1 MPKVPAAVAIIAA
14 LSSMIVPSQSSGTLE
29 WCADTGAGRHLTS
42 FEALSSQGFQYDVVS
57 SFANDSS
64 ENLKFSTGGGE
75 KASSQTVG
83 LRDSSGFLSDANHFL
98 LESCP
103 LVRSIGL
110 DVEQGGFGF
119 VWMPNS
125 LPYFVRDP
133 SKCNIMCDESNKF
146 YASRVSQNVPFF
158 KNQFT
163 VIPGVPAAVDPG
175 DIEVV
180 TPPDLVEEPAV
191 SAVEPD
197 VDVGDRSSVAAEV
210 REIAPDVPL
219 PKLPES
225 TVQARAEAVSIEHR
239 ISHFPK
245 HPLCDI
251 CNRDKLFSKRIR
263 SHRVEDPESDLPD
276 PSSFGEQVAID
287 HMIVSKSSGGRE
299 FVVLIVYD
307 TFSGILNA
315 YPASSKSSDF
325 VYTSLKHFVGLRYQ
339 NPGTICRSD
348 AAPELVK
355 AIRDLG
361 WLPETS
367 LPRHWPHNSKC
378 ERAIRSFEEC
388 CRCLHLQA
396 GFAIMPR
403 LWSTTCRY
411 AAVAMSIDKWDT
423 AFGSSFP
430 GANYALGQLVFYRT
444 KSQYKPKLEPNAQ
457 PALMAGWKLDFGLRY
472 KGVLIVLDYEALREG
487 KIVIVPAPDRE
498 VYTRDNVVFPLAE
511 VAERALDRFSDPS
524 IVDLDPQSPLPIP
537 FVEDSPEMK
546 EKSRRVYITFGRI
559 QKLGATPGCCACP
572 AFTPNHTPECAA
584 RHEEA
589 FGSKTP
595 GPEPNAPSDELERLL
610 DEKLPPGLDFEY
622 EASIASHDPLDD
634 DEVPECP
641 PPSDH
646 NDLYEA
652 ESQINTSPHQA
663 LHEFDTDDEANDKSP
678 VSGLSAVAG
687 IACDAATIM
696 PQEHV
701 QEIFQDVVNQGGQTG
716 CLGATAN
723 PEKRPPKHG
732 KGKHSCP
739 GKDVLFEFACA
750 KDSNLGKVGHE
761 NGLRVIRLCKEDINL
776 EDPNSIEQLIAQVDA
791 LKGCSIHG
799 SIECKPWSQWQHF
812 NRAKYL
818 RLSKRIDQEQVE
830 SAALVEQFIRVANV
844 CLDNGGDCSFE
855 WPRYC
860 TGWALPSIQSWIL
873 DRNLHSATFNGCTVG
888 FQADGQPAKKPWRFL
903 TSLMR
908 LAKNLA
914 SLKCTHSTHAP
925 LQGKWTRL
933 SAFYPEP
940 LCNILIQSLFPHI
953 INQHVWSMPCVTRVQ
968 QPHRKKLVAGYPSVP
983 LDIAMSNVGC
993 KELVTP
999 AYVHRLLDRS
1009 EWKDRPEVLEAIN
1022 SEKQGLLANGTWDE
1036 SKIRPKAEV
1045 LAEARAKGQT
1055 IHVGALMV
1063 IVSKKGYEKSPAEWS
1078 IKACIV
1084 FRGDAVRDEENQAAV
1099 FDELAASAPTSLG
1112 GLNLVIAFGLL
1123 DGHTCSTSDCIKAYV
1138 QSFLDSSCPTYVLL
1152 PAELVPDYARHMYQP
1167 VAPLVRSLYG
1177 HPLASA
1183 SWQNHL
1189 SNILSTHLGG
1199 YELEEQPSCFHFPAL
1214 NLALS
1219 VYVDDLTLSG
1229 PKKNHSQFWSTLRKH
1244 VQLEDPAELSKVL
1257 GRNHVPQDQGGLALH
1272 SADFAKQCVELYEQL
1287 SGKKAKHFRTPH
1299 CDSGTLVESDDGCVG
1314 QLSASSARLVM
1325 KLMWL
1330 GRISRPDI
1338 LVAINTLARHITKWS
1353 ANDDKRAARLVGY
1366 IAATIDHA
1374 HVMRINDPPAELWL
1388 SLYVDSDFGS
1398 SPDMKSTGGFIIALQ
1413 GPNSFAVILWGSKTQ
1428 RAVSRST
1435 TEAEFVALS
1444 TALFGD
1450 AISLLSVCQKLI
1462 ASTLVLKVY
1471 EDNQAVLAI
1480 IAKGYSPKLKHLAKF
1495 HRINVASTCEAFS
1508 VEDILIEYVSTS
1520 HQKEDVMNKALPVSV
1535 WPHVLGLLS
1544 IKSVP
1549 VI

>member
-1 MPKVPAAVAIIAA
+1 
-14 LSSMIVPSQSSGTLE
+14 
-29 WCADTGAGRHLTS
+29 
-42 FEALSSQGFQYDVVS
+42 
-57 SFANDSS
+57 
-64 ENLKFSTGGGE
+64 
-75 KASSQTVG
+75 
-83 LRDSSGFLSDANHFL
+83 
-98 LESCP
+98 
-103 LVRSIGL
+103 
-110 DVEQGGFGF
+110 
-119 VWMPNS
+119 
-125 LPYFVRDP
+125 
-133 SKCNIMCDESNKF
+133 
-146 YASRVSQNVPFF
+146 
-158 KNQFT
+158 
-163 VIPGVPAAVDPG
+163 
-175 DIEVV
+175 
-180 TPPDLVEEPAV
+180 
-191 SAVEPD
+191 
-197 VDVGDRSSVAAEV
+197 
-210 REIAPDVPL
+210 
-219 PKLPES
+219 
-225 TVQARAEAVSIEHR
+225 
-239 ISHFPK
+239 
-245 HPLCDI
+245 
-251 CNRDKLFSKRIR
+251 
-263 SHRVEDPESDLPD
+263 
-276 PSSFGEQVAID
+276 
-287 HMIVSKSSGGRE
+287 MIVSKSSGGRE

-325 VYTSLKHFVGLRYQ
+325 VYTCLKHFVGLRYQ
-339 NPGTICRSD
+339 NPDTVCRSD

-367 LPRHWPHNSKC
+367 LPRRWPHNSKC

-388 CRCLHLQA
+388 CRCLHLHA

-423 AFGSSFP
+423 AFGSSFH

-457 PALMAGWKLDFGLRY
+457 PALMAGWKLEFGLRY

-559 QKLGATPGCCACP
+559 QKLGATPGCRACL
-572 AFTPNHTPECAA
+572 AFTPNHTPECVA

-589 FGSKTP
+589 FGSKTS

-622 EASIASHDPLDD
+622 EASIASHDPLND

-646 NDLYEA
+646 DDLYEA

-701 QEIFQDVVNQGGQTG
+701 QEIFQGVFNQGGQTG

-812 NRAKYL
+812 NRAKYP
-818 RLSKRIDQEQVE
+818 RLSKRIDQEQAE

-888 FQADGQPAKKPWRFL
+888 VQADGQPAKKPWRFL
-903 TSLMR
+903 TSSMR

-968 QPHRKKLVAGYPSVP
+968 QPHRQKLVAGYPSVP

-1009 EWKDRPEVLEAIN
+1009 EWRDRPEVLEAIN

-1045 LAEARAKGQT
+1045 LAEARAKGQK

-1063 IVSKKGYEKSPAEWS
+1063 IVSIKGYEKSPAEWS
-1078 IKACIV
+1078 IKARIV

-1112 GLNLVIAFGLL
+1112 GLNLVIAFELL
-1123 DGHTCSTSDCIKAYV
+1123 GGHTCSTSDCIYMFRAFLTHHAPRMFCFQ
-1138 QSFLDSSCPTYVLL
+1138 QSLWHHSSDRCMV
-1152 PAELVPDYARHMYQP
+1152 
-1167 VAPLVRSLYG
+1167 
-1177 HPLASA
+1177 
-1183 SWQNHL
+1183 
-1189 SNILSTHLGG
+1189 ILWRQH
-1199 YELEEQPSCFHFPAL
+1199 H
-1214 NLALS
+1214 
-1219 VYVDDLTLSG
+1219 
-1229 PKKNHSQFWSTLRKH
+1229 
-1244 VQLEDPAELSKVL
+1244 
-1257 GRNHVPQDQGGLALH
+1257 GRIT
-1272 SADFAKQCVELYEQL
+1272 
-1287 SGKKAKHFRTPH
+1287 FRTFY
-1299 CDSGTLVESDDGCVG
+1299 
-1314 QLSASSARLVM
+1314 QL
-1325 KLMWL
+1325 
-1330 GRISRPDI
+1330 I
-1338 LVAINTLARHITKWS
+1338 LVAMNWK
-1353 ANDDKRAARLVGY
+1353 
-1366 IAATIDHA
+1366 
-1374 HVMRINDPPAELWL
+1374 
-1388 SLYVDSDFGS
+1388 
-1398 SPDMKSTGGFIIALQ
+1398 
-1413 GPNSFAVILWGSKTQ
+1413 NSQ
-1428 RAVSRST
+1428 
-1435 TEAEFVALS
+1435 
-1444 TALFGD
+1444 
-1450 AISLLSVCQKLI
+1450 
-1462 ASTLVLKVY
+1462 
-1471 EDNQAVLAI
+1471 
-1480 IAKGYSPKLKHLAKF
+1480 
-1495 HRINVASTCEAFS
+1495 VASIF
-1508 VEDILIEYVSTS
+1508 
-1520 HQKEDVMNKALPVSV
+1520 
-1535 WPHVLGLLS
+1535 LL
-1544 IKSVP
+1544 
-1549 VI
+1549 